1 MDSVPS
7 FIFHQIFDRASHDVD
22 LQGCRTAI
30 QIENR
35 LKIARHHAKKLAK
48 TARNAHSRK
57 RWWYQAEQFDK
68 LIEHNFAGRAIHE
81 THRNPRGLV
90 ALTLLFG
97 RKTAKERI
105 EAQKRAR
112 GRPRFDF
119 RRVKAIPELR
129 RKKVFR
135 SRYE

>member
-1 MDSVPS
+1 LDSIPS
-7 FIFHQIFDRASHDVD
+7 YVFHQIFDRASHDVD

-35 LKIARHHAKKLAK
+35 LRTARHHAKKLAK
-48 TARNAHSRK
+48 TARNANRRK
-57 RWWYQAEQFDK
+57 RWWYQAEQLDK

-90 ALTLLFG
+90 ALTLLYG
-97 RKTAKERI
+97 RKTARERI

-119 RRVKAIPELR
+119 KRAKEIPALR
-129 RKKVFR
+129 RKRVFR
-135 SRYE
+135 RRFE